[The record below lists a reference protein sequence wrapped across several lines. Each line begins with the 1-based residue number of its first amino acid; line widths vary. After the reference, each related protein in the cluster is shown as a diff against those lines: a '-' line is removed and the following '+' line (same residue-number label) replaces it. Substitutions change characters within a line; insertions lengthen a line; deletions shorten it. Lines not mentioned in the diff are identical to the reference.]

1 MKTQLID
8 FKREGRYK
16 TPQGYMVFPGS
27 VLGRIGVQE
36 YDGAEVGRAA
46 GTTVLLDRP
55 ESEVFKPESIAS
67 FESMPVTMGH
77 PDDLEVDAKTWR
89 RLAVGIV
96 RNVRREADYLVGDI
110 WIYHADAVAQIERD
124 DIAEL
129 SLGYSSDLVDG
140 GADGADFTQT
150 NIEGNH
156 VAVVPRG
163 RCGSECRLGD
173 QSFFNERS
181 NPVKKTLLD
190 SLLGRLGLTK
200 PTEDQKAKFAATLND
215 MGVDPDTEVKDE
227 DSPTMPIDPTNK
239 PDLPATDAKKVED
252 ADDPDKKAGDQD
264 KDIEDEDD
272 DALAA
277 AKARIAELEAKLAD
291 LESKQADA
299 EETRTV
305 ANDALSR
312 FKGLSIGDA
321 DTART
326 IREKAV
332 VMKGLYTADE
342 ARKLADCDL
351 KAAYQMART
360 LRDHSFGRSILGDA
374 SQAPKTV
381 DYNTLYN

>member
-1 MKTQLID
+1 M
-8 FKREGRYK
+8 
-16 TPQGYMVFPGS
+16 
-27 VLGRIGVQE
+27 
-36 YDGAEVGRAA
+36 
-46 GTTVLLDRP
+46 
-55 ESEVFKPESIAS
+55 
-67 FESMPVTMGH
+67 
-77 PDDLEVDAKTWR
+77 
-89 RLAVGIV
+89 
-96 RNVRREADYLVGDI
+96 
-110 WIYHADAVAQIERD
+110 
-124 DIAEL
+124 
-129 SLGYSSDLVDG
+129 
-140 GADGADFTQT
+140 
-150 NIEGNH
+150 
-156 VAVVPRG
+156 
-163 RCGSECRLGD
+163 
-173 QSFFNERS
+173 
-181 NPVKKTLLD
+181 KKTLLD